1 MDEVMSG
8 PSMNEESDD
17 AFAAEYKLLA
27 NAKKM
32 TLFAAGTASQK
43 YMQALADQQEVM
55 AAIADMV
62 IQVYA
67 IESCL
72 LRVHK
77 LHVRGG
83 ERAANQATMMTRIYA
98 AEAFQT
104 IEAAARK
111 VIAAV
116 AEGDMQRTQLSILR
130 RLAKAEV
137 VDTIALKRK
146 VAARV
151 LEVGRYTL

>member
-1 MDEVMSG
+1 
-8 PSMNEESDD
+8 
-17 AFAAEYKLLA
+17 
-27 NAKKM
+27 
-32 TLFAAGTASQK
+32 
-43 YMQALADQQEVM
+43 
-55 AAIADMV
+55 
-62 IQVYA
+62 
-67 IESCL
+67 
-72 LRVHK
+72 
-77 LHVRGG
+77 
-83 ERAANQATMMTRIYA
+83 MMTRIYA
-98 AEAFQT
+98 AEGFQT

-137 VDTIALKRK
+137 MDTIALKRK

>member
-1 MDEVMSG
+1 
-8 PSMNEESDD
+8 
-17 AFAAEYKLLA
+17 
-27 NAKKM
+27 M

-77 LHVRGG
+77 LHARGG
-83 ERAANQATMMTRIYA
+83 ERAANQAAMMTRIYA
-98 AEAFQT
+98 AEGFQT